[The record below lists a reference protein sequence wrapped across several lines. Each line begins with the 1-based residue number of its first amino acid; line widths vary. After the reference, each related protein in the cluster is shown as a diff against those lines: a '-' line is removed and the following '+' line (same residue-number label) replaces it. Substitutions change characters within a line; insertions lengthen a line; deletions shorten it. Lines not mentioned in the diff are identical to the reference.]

1 MNKLPGL
8 GWVLFFLAVSPVA
21 CGEELDDLKQN
32 VQASQKALEELKAS
46 REKLENPASVS
57 DRAALDRIKAE
68 ISRQTEDLDR
78 ALEELQPKGL
88 EEELCFAATR
98 GDVEAVK
105 RLLKSGANPDGR
117 DRFSGSALEAAA
129 TGGFTE
135 IVSLLIH
142 KGADVNS
149 RGILGGTPLILA
161 AAKGHLEVVAVLLEA
176 HADVHARAETGV
188 TALIGAKINGH
199 KAVVELL
206 KKAGA
211 KR

>member
-46 REKLENPASVS
+46 REKLEDPASVS
-57 DRAALDRIKAE
+57 DRAALDQLKE
-68 ISRQTEDLDR
+68 KVSRQAEDLDR
-78 ALEELQPKGL
+78 TLEELQPKSP
-88 EEELCFAATR
+88 EEELCFSATR

-105 RLLKSGANPDGR
+105 RLLHSGAHPDAR
-117 DRFSGSALEAAA
+117 DRFGGSAIEAAA
-129 TGGFTE
+129 NGGFTE
-135 IVSLLIH
+135 IVKLLIQR
-142 KGADVNS
+142 GADVNS
-149 RGILGGTPLILA
+149 KGMLGGTPLILA
-161 AAKGHLEVVAVLLEA
+161 AAKGHLETVSALLEA
-176 HADVHARAETGV
+176 RADVNAQAETGV

-211 KR
+211 KK

>member
-1 MNKLPGL
+1 MNKFPGW
-8 GWVLFFLAVSPVA
+8 GWMIFFLAVCPVA

-32 VQASQKALEELKAS
+32 VQASQKALEDLKAS
-46 REKLENPASVS
+46 REKLENPNAVL
-57 DRAALDRIKAE
+57 DRAALEQIKAE
-68 ISRQTEDLDR
+68 ISRQEKDLDR
-78 ALEELQPKGL
+78 TLEEIQPKNL

-105 RLLKSGANPDGR
+105 QLLKSGANPDGR
-117 DRFSGSALEAAA
+117 DRFGGSAIEAAA

-135 IVSLLIH
+135 VVKLLIQ

-149 RGILGGTPLILA
+149 KGMLGGTPLILA
-161 AAKGHLEVVAVLLEA
+161 SAKGYLETVAVLLEA
-176 HADVHARAETGV
+176 HADVNVRAETGV

-199 KAVVELL
+199 KAVEDLL
-206 KKAGA
+206 RKAGA